1 MMWVFYFG
9 GYMKK
14 LIVAISITLL
24 LFGTIGCNSGLDQ
37 SVSYKQT
44 AYLIGECE
52 HYDLTVISGV
62 REHPY
67 MMDGARG
74 EMVEFCTITL
84 KPRSNTPINDSCT
97 YIVTVDGLEYKG
109 SLNKDT
115 FGSTLSGDIGVDVG
129 LDMTAI
135 TIKYGEVESS
145 IMLENMMSNAVISAD
160 DALKIA
166 TDALSDTL
174 SNLPEDDKR
183 EVYIKFVSDV
193 LGDESVYYWYIAFVG
208 KGGRYSAVLIDIVSG
223 DLIAKRA

>member
-1 MMWVFYFG
+1 MWVFYFG

-14 LIVAISITLL
+14 LIVILCLILAVVGIVACQS
-24 LFGTIGCNSGLDQ
+24 SVDQ

-44 AYLIGECE
+44 SYLIGECE
-52 HYDLTVISGV
+52 DYDVTVISGL

-84 KPRSNTPINDSCT
+84 KPRSNTLVSDSCNYT
-97 YIVTVDGLEYKG
+97 ITVDGVEYKG

-115 FGSTLSGDIGVDVG
+115 FGSTLSGDVGVDIG
-129 LDMTAI
+129 SDMTAI
-135 TIKYGEVESS
+135 TIKYGDIESS
-145 IMLENMMSNAVISAD
+145 IMLENMMSNAVISAV

-166 TDALSDTL
+166 TDALADTL
-174 SNLPEDDKR
+174 DNLADDDKR

-193 LGDESVYYWYIAFVG
+193 LGSESVYYWYVAFVG